1 MEYTSDFLVIGSGIA
16 GLSFALKVAGYGTV
30 ALVTKREISETATS
44 LAQGGIA
51 SAISAEDSFAAH
63 FQDTMKAGV
72 FLSNEN
78 VVRMV
83 VESGPKAVEDL
94 VRWGV
99 QFTRRPDDSFDLTRE
114 GGHSKRRVLHALD
127 ITGQEIE
134 RALVAA
140 VQNHPNITIY
150 EHHIA
155 VDLITEAK
163 ATRKNLPRDRCLGA
177 YVLDIRKKR
186 VSTFG
191 ARITVLATGGAGK
204 VYLYTCNPDVAT
216 GDGVAMAYRAGATI
230 ADMEFMQFHPTTL
243 FHPHAKPFLISE
255 AVRGEGAILRNR
267 EGRAFM
273 EDYHER
279 KDLAP
284 RDIVARA
291 IDNEMKTSGD
301 DCVFLDITHKGSDF
315 IKEHFPN
322 IYQTCLSYGIDM
334 TCEMIPVVPAA
345 HFLCGGIKVDIWS
358 ETDIRNLFAIGET
371 AWTGLHGANRLASN
385 ALLEGIVFSDQA
397 ARKALERLPDALDPT
412 PFIRSWDFGNARNSD
427 EDVVVAHNWHEVRLS
442 MWNYVGIVRTDK
454 RLYRA
459 LRRIHLIQ
467 EEILEYYWNY
477 YPTSDLLELR
487 NITTVAEL
495 IIRCA
500 LARRESRG
508 LHYTIDYPKRDDL
521 HWKKDTFI
529 RKNPK
534 TGEPEV
540 GYS

>member
-16 GLSFALKVAGYGTV
+16 GLSFALKVAGYGSV
-30 ALVTKREISETATS
+30 ALVTKREITETTTN

-51 SAISAEDSFAAH
+51 SVYSSEDSFAAH

-72 FLSNEN
+72 FLSHEN

-94 VRWGV
+94 VKWGV
-99 QFTRRPDDSFDLTRE
+99 RFTKRADDSFDLTRE
-114 GGHSKRRVLHALD
+114 GGHSKRRVLHASD
-127 ITGQEIE
+127 ITGREIE
-134 RALVAA
+134 RALVEA
-140 VQNHPNITIY
+140 VRNHPSITVY

-163 ATRKNLPRDRCLGA
+163 ATRKALDRDRCLGA
-177 YVLDIRKKR
+177 YVLDIGKNR

-204 VYLYTCNPDVAT
+204 VYLYTCNSDVAT
-216 GDGVAMAYRAGATI
+216 GDGIAMAYRAGATI

-255 AVRGEGAILRNR
+255 ALRGEGAILRNL

-291 IDNEMKTSGD
+291 IDNELKTSGL
-301 DCVFLDITHKGSDF
+301 DCVFLDITHKSHDF
-315 IKEHFPN
+315 IREHFPN

-345 HFLCGGIKVDIWS
+345 HYLCGGIKVDIWG

-385 ALLEGIVFSDQA
+385 ALLEGIVFSEQA
-397 ARKALERLPDALDPT
+397 ARKALERLPDAQESDPIYPLLGLWQRT
-412 PFIRSWDFGNARNSD
+412 EQRRGRGGGPQLARSAPLNV
-427 EDVVVAHNWHEVRLS
+427 E
-442 MWNYVGIVRTDK
+442 
-454 RLYRA
+454 
-459 LRRIHLIQ
+459 LRRYCSHRQAALSR
-467 EEILEYYWNY
+467 
-477 YPTSDLLELR
+477 PAADSSD
-487 NITTVAEL
+487 
-495 IIRCA
+495 
-500 LARRESRG
+500 S
-508 LHYTIDYPKRDDL
+508 
-521 HWKKDTFI
+521 
-529 RKNPK
+529 
-534 TGEPEV
+534 GED
-540 GYS
+540 S

>member
-1 MEYTSDFLVIGSGIA
+1 MHCTSDFLIIGSGIA
-16 GLSFALKVAGYGTV
+16 GLSCALKVATYGTV
-30 ALVTKREISETATS
+30 ALVTKREISETATN

-51 SAISAEDSFAAH
+51 SVISSEDSFAAH
-63 FQDTMKAGV
+63 IQDTIRAGA
-72 FLSNEN
+72 FLSHEN

-83 VESGPKAVEDL
+83 IESGPKAVQDL
-94 VRWGV
+94 VDWGV
-99 QFTRRPDDSFDLTRE
+99 QFTKRKDDSYDLTRE
-114 GGHSKRRVLHALD
+114 GGHSKRRVLHTQD
-127 ITGQEIE
+127 ITGHEIE

-140 VQNHPNITIY
+140 ARIHPNIRIY
-150 EHHIA
+150 EDHIA

-163 ATRKNLPRDRCLGA
+163 VTRQNLQQDRCLGA
-177 YVLDIRKKR
+177 YILDIHKNR
-186 VSTFG
+186 VLSFG

-216 GDGVAMAYRAGATI
+216 GDGIAMAYRAGATI

-255 AVRGEGAILRNR
+255 AVRGEGAILRN
-267 EGRAFM
+267 GAGNAFM

-291 IDNEMKTSGD
+291 IDNEMKTSGA
-301 DCVFLDITHKGSDF
+301 DCVFLDITHKDPAF
-315 IKEHFPN
+315 IKERFPN

-334 TCEMIPVVPAA
+334 TREMIPVVPAA
-345 HFLCGGIKVDIWS
+345 HYLCGGIRVDLHG

-371 AWTGLHGANRLASN
+371 SWTGLHGANRLASN
-385 ALLEGIVFSDQA
+385 SLLEGIVFSEQA
-397 ARKALERLPDALDPT
+397 ACRALKRLHDPVGST
-412 PFIRSWDFGNARNSD
+412 PSIPSWDFGSARNSD

-442 MWNYVGIVRTDK
+442 MWNYVGIVRSDK
-454 RLYRA
+454 RLHRA

-467 EEILEYYWNY
+467 EEILEYYWNF

-500 LARRESRG
+500 LARHESRG
-508 LHYTIDYPKRDDL
+508 LHFTIDYPKRNDM
-521 HWKKDTFI
+521 HWRKDTLI
-529 RKNPK
+529 KKNRT
-534 TGEPEV
+534 TGEPEI
-540 GYS
+540 GYL

>member
-1 MEYTSDFLVIGSGIA
+1 MEYTADFLVIGSGIA
-16 GLSFALKVAGYGTV
+16 GLSFALKVAGYGKV

-51 SAISAEDSFAAH
+51 SVISSEDSFAAH

-72 FLSNEN
+72 FLSHDD

-94 VRWGV
+94 VKWGV
-99 QFTRRPDDSFDLTRE
+99 RFTRRADDSFDLTRE
-114 GGHSKRRVLHALD
+114 GGHSKRRVVHAWD
-127 ITGQEIE
+127 ITGKEIE
-134 RALVAA
+134 RALVEA
-140 VQNHPNITIY
+140 VQNHPDIDVY

-155 VDLITEAK
+155 VDLITESK
-163 ATRKNLPRDRCLGA
+163 ATGKTLERDRCLGA
-177 YVLDIRKKR
+177 YILDIRSNQ
-186 VSTFG
+186 VLTFG
-191 ARITVLATGGAGK
+191 ARITTLATGGAGK

-216 GDGVAMAYRAGATI
+216 GDGIAMAYRAGATI

-243 FHPHAKPFLISE
+243 FHPHAKSFLISE
-255 AVRGEGAILRNR
+255 AVRGEGAVLRDKN
-267 EGRAFM
+267 GRAFM

-291 IDNEMKTSGD
+291 IDNEMKTSGE
-301 DCVFLDITHKGSDF
+301 DCVFLDITHKGPDF
-315 IKEHFPN
+315 IKERFPN

-345 HFLCGGIKVDIWS
+345 HYLCGGIRVDLWG
-358 ETDIRNLFAIGET
+358 ETDILNLFAIGET
-371 AWTGLHGANRLASN
+371 SWTGLHGANRLASN
-385 ALLEGIVFSDQA
+385 GLLEGIVFSDQA
-397 ARKALERLPDALDPT
+397 ACKALERLPETWDPT
-412 PFIRSWDFGNARNSD
+412 PFIRSWDFGSARNSD

-442 MWNYVGIVRTDK
+442 MWNYVGIVRTNK
-454 RLYRA
+454 RLNRA

-467 EEILEYYWNY
+467 QEIHEYYWNY
-477 YPTSDLLELR
+477 LPTSDLIELR

-500 LARRESRG
+500 LTRRESRG

-521 HWKKDTFI
+521 HWKKDTLI
-529 RKNPK
+529 KKNRV
-534 TGEPEV
+534 TGEPEI